1 MSKQPR
7 PIPDH
12 VFAFFEHSAA
22 AQPDAPALTGN
33 GTSLT
38 YGELAGKVDQLA
50 AHLQHQ
56 GIKPGANVGLCLER
70 SAELITSVLGILK
83 AGAAYVPIDPAYPK
97 DRIALM
103 LQDARPPMVVTDR
116 EHAHLFPDN
125 IKLLLIDELDQR
137 TMLTRD
143 ILPWPEMNLTEP
155 TDKPKYRFN
164 WTSPTILSA
173 HDPNVLLTGANGID
187 SGAGVLVQTNSNATI
202 LSVLGTGGWTL
213 LTAVNLML
221 FSLLHNPCSTTI
233 YTIYKESGSKKWTT
247 VAALLPLAMGLV
259 VTFVVAQVWRLL
271 A

>member
-116 EHAHLFPDN
+116 EHAHLFPGN
-125 IKLLLIDELDQR
+125 IKLLLIDELDLSKRVAFEGKCPAGPNDLCYILFTSGSTGRPKGVAMHHAPLVNLIQWQLR
-137 TMLTRD
+137 T
-143 ILPWPEMNLTEP
+143 
-155 TDKPKYRFN
+155 
-164 WTSPTILSA
+164 
-173 HDPNVLLTGANGID
+173 
-187 SGAGVLVQTNSNATI
+187 
-202 LSVLGTGGWTL
+202 SVL
-213 LTAVNLML
+213 
-221 FSLLHNPCSTTI
+221 
-233 YTIYKESGSKKWTT
+233 KEGSKTLQFAPISFDVSFQEIFTT
-247 VAALLPLAMGLV
+247 FAQCGTLVMITDEDRLNSTQLLRKIISQRINRVIAPALP
-259 VTFVVAQVWRLL
+259 
-271 A
+271 